1 MIVAREKRESNIVE
15 YILYMWQVEDLIR
28 AYQFDIESIKTNVI
42 PQYNLSG
49 DILKETT
56 EWYDNLIEMMKVEQ
70 IKEKGHLQVI
80 TNIVND
86 LDRLHRQLLHDS
98 KEVAYSHIYN
108 ATLPFINEFDEKT
121 GKTLKNEIELCL
133 TGIYSHF
140 LIKLQGKE
148 VSEGTQEAIKSFGNF
163 LAFLSSKFKDEQEK
177 EKTQDLGDVNLN

>member
-1 MIVAREKRESNIVE
+1 
-15 YILYMWQVEDLIR
+15 
-28 AYQFDIESIKTNVI
+28 
-42 PQYNLSG
+42 
-49 DILKETT
+49 
-56 EWYDNLIEMMKVEQ
+56 MMKVEQ

-121 GKTLKNEIELCL
+121 GKKLKNEIELCL

-163 LAFLSSKFKDEQEK
+163 LAFLSGKFKDEQEK